1 MKLRSRDR
9 CSATISR
16 FADLQGHAAMLDSS
30 SIFYR
35 RTAAA
40 NKSLVFGAARSGDNE
55 DFNGPLDASNRKP
68 SCSA

>member
-1 MKLRSRDR
+1 
-9 CSATISR
+9 
-16 FADLQGHAAMLDSS
+16 MLDSS